1 MAKIIID
8 GNPVAKGRPRF
19 TKRGIAYTPAKTKT
33 AEEMIAWEWKNQS
46 KQYFDDIPIK
56 VNIDFYKS
64 PPKST
69 SKKKLEL
76 MENKAIRPT
85 TRPDIDNYIK
95 LVLDSLNGVAFKD
108 DNQICELV
116 SRKFYS
122 TNPRIEIEMS
132 ELVESLE
139 NYNDL

>member
-1 MAKIIID
+1 MAKIIIEGD
-8 GNPVAKGRPRF
+8 PVAKERPRF
-19 TKRGIAYTPAKTKT
+19 TKRGFAYTPAKTKS
-33 AEEMIAWEWKNQS
+33 AEEMIAWAWKNQS
-46 KQYFDDIPIK
+46 KQYFDDTPIK

-69 SKKKLEL
+69 SKKRLEL
-76 MENKAIRPT
+76 MENKEIRPT
-85 TRPDIDNYIK
+85 TRPDIDNYVK

-122 TNPRIEIEMS
+122 INPRIEIEM
-132 ELVESLE
+132 EEI
-139 NYNDL
+139 